1 MKTLVKKTMGILM
14 ATLVAFGVMAGTT
27 QAFAAE
33 GHVEHKVVS
42 NLKVDKGLFG
52 IKTGISG
59 DIQLKNTINAAP
71 LEKVKDS
78 ENLYKGSV
86 SGSVEAGDLFA
97 GAYELYKNEFKGKA
111 DVPGHAWENIVM
123 FGEGGEFPTAQY
135 AVKFPSNFKI
145 DEKAITATENSS
157 AISAITAK
165 YVEKDNSVVITIQLG
180 NWNDYKEFFTLVE
193 GELKEAGHQINVNI
207 PYTVDTTGITSN
219 ELGKIEGSGNC
230 YLYKTSGF
238 GKGRIVNITTD
249 NLVLNVTK

>member
-1 MKTLVKKTMGILM
+1 MKTLVKKTMGLLM
-14 ATLVAFGVMAGTT
+14 ATLVAFGVAAGTT

-52 IKTGISG
+52 IKKGISG
-59 DIQLKNTINAAP
+59 DIQLKNTISASP

-135 AVKFPSNFKI
+135 TVKFPSNFKI

-157 AISAITAK
+157 AISDIKAK

-180 NWNDYKEFFTLVE
+180 NWNDYKEFFKLVE
-193 GELKEAGHQINVNI
+193 GELNEAGHQINVNI
-207 PYTVDTTGITSN
+207 PYTVDTTGITSS

-249 NLVLNVTK
+249 NVVLNVTK